1 MKRIINDLLDSF
13 IDNPVTF
20 FFNMT
25 LLLVSVFLFVLVLSF
40 VFGINELETQ
50 VQVTIRHRDELV
62 QECLRLETY
71 TREECILM
79 VGQGD

>member
-1 MKRIINDLLDSF
+1 MKRIINDLLESF
-13 IDNPVTF
+13 IDDPFMF

-25 LLLVSVFLFVLVLSF
+25 LLLVFVFGVLLALSF
-40 VFGINELETQ
+40 VFGINEFETQ
-50 VQVTIRHRDELV
+50 VQATIRHRNELV

>member
-1 MKRIINDLLDSF
+1 MKRIINSLLDSF
-13 IDNPVTF
+13 IADPFEF
-20 FFNMT
+20 F
-25 LLLVSVFLFVLVLSF
+25 LGAALLVIFVVAVLLALSF
-40 VFGINELETQ
+40 VFGFNEFETQ
-50 VQVTIRHRDELV
+50 VQATIRHRDELV